1 MPTFWSN
8 VIYTLTAKR
17 LLVQVFRFDN
27 EKKAITDYI
36 DGAKEAIQDAFKGE
50 EDKYQRFSLLLHRP

>member
-1 MPTFWSN
+1 M
-8 VIYTLTAKR
+8 
-17 LLVQVFRFDN
+17 QVFRFDN